1 MALQALSRTSAKTRA
16 TPVLA
21 ALAPATPT
29 PERLARSQFVGTHP
43 MRVLRTVQALLHA
56 GDISQSAADAAERWY
71 QDYIFGYCDY
81 KEIPPDHRP
90 STLTR
95 HDSVSWQL
103 VRGKAMARISAVQA
117 ALGLCAHQ
125 RLRMMLVDEL
135 SFRAMGAALFPALAA
150 SSAQRKIAAQ
160 CALVLEQLEALEDAA
175 RKAARA
181 KRKERVP
188 PSSTRP

>member
-43 MRVLRTVQALLHA
+43 MRVLRTMQALLHA

>member
-16 TPVLA
+16 TPALA

-71 QDYIFGYCDY
+71 QAYIFGYCDY
-81 KEIPPDHRP
+81 KEIPPDYRP

>member
-1 MALQALSRTSAKTRA
+1 MALHALSRTSAKTRA
-16 TPVLA
+16 TSALA

>member
-1 MALQALSRTSAKTRA
+1 MALHALSRISAKTRA
-16 TPVLA
+16 TPALA

-43 MRVLRTVQALLHA
+43 MRVLRTVQAFLHA
-56 GDISQSAADAAERWY
+56 GDISQSAVDAAERWY

>member
-1 MALQALSRTSAKTRA
+1 MALQALSRTSAKKRV
-16 TPVLA
+16 TPALA

>member
-16 TPVLA
+16 TPALA

-81 KEIPPDHRP
+81 KEIPPDYRP

-135 SFRAMGAALFPALAA
+135 SFRAMGVALFPALAA

>member
-1 MALQALSRTSAKTRA
+1 MALQALSRTSAKTRV

>member
-16 TPVLA
+16 TSALA

>member
-16 TPVLA
+16 TPALA

>member
-16 TPVLA
+16 TSALA

-29 PERLARSQFVGTHP
+29 PERLARSQFVGTYP

-81 KEIPPDHRP
+81 KEIPPDHRL

-188 PSSTRP
+188 PSSTRS

>member
-16 TPVLA
+16 TPALA

-188 PSSTRP
+188 PSSTRS